1 MEQHV
6 LGSDWLITPA
16 GGTSG
21 EAYLAE
27 NSQQQKLFLKRNS
40 SPFLAILSAE
50 GIVPKLVWTKRLADG
65 DVITAQ
71 KWLEGR
77 VLSKDEM
84 QQEAVVQLMSKIHH
98 SSEILHLFMRMGKKP
113 LEPWHFLVQLQEKS
127 RSLSVLNTSFVQQV
141 IQFLT
146 QHIKHVENHRKVVCH
161 ADVNHEN
168 WLLGEDNHLY
178 LIDWD
183 NAVLADPAMDLS
195 MMLYQYI
202 PRDSWDDWLQ
212 QYGIELDQP
221 LLARIQWYR
230 LAQSLSYYL
239 WHLDQGDEHES
250 EKWKKQLLQEQA
262 LFINR

>member
-1 MEQHV
+1 MEQV

-16 GGTSG
+16 GGSSG

-27 NSQQQKLFLKRNS
+27 NNNQQKLFLKRNS

-77 VLSKDEM
+77 VLTKSEM
-84 QQEAVVQLMSKIHH
+84 KQDDVVQLISKIHH

-113 LEPWHFLVQLQEKS
+113 LEPWHLLVNLHEKARKLRVSNIDFVKQSTDFLS
-127 RSLSVLNTSFVQQV
+127 NNIDF
-141 IQFLT
+141 
-146 QHIKHVENHRKVVCH
+146 VENYKKVVCH
-161 ADVNHEN
+161 ADLNHSN
-168 WLLGEDNHLY
+168 WMLGEDNHLY

-195 MMLYQYI
+195 MLLYQYI
-202 PRDSWDDWLQ
+202 SRSEWEEWLKRYGVQLDDH
-212 QYGIELDQP
+212 
-221 LLARIQWYR
+221 LLARCQWYKT
-230 LAQSLSYYL
+230 AQSLSFYL
-239 WHLDQGDEHES
+239 WHLERGDEHECA
-250 EKWKKQLLQEQA
+250 KWKEQLTSNQQ
-262 LFINR
+262 LFIKY

>member
-6 LGSDWLITPA
+6 LGSDWLISPA

-27 NSQQQKLFLKRNS
+27 NSQNQKLFLKRNS

-77 VLSKDEM
+77 VLSKGEM
-84 QQEAVVQLMSKIHH
+84 QQDTVVQLMSKIHH

-113 LEPWHFLVQLQEKS
+113 LEPWHFLVQLQEKA
-127 RSLSVLNTSFVQQV
+127 RSLSSSDKLFMKRV
-141 IQFLT
+141 IQFLSN
-146 QHIKHVENHRKVVCH
+146 HIHHVENQRKVVCH

-168 WLLGEDNHLY
+168 WLLGEDHHLY

-202 PRDSWDDWLQ
+202 PRSNWETWLD
-212 QYGIELDQP
+212 QYGVTLDQS

-230 LAQSLSYYL
+230 VAQSLSYYL
-239 WHLDQGDEHES
+239 WHLEQNDYTES
-250 EKWKKQLLQEQA
+250 EKWKNQLLNEQS
-262 LFINR
+262 LFIDH

>member
-1 MEQHV
+1 MEQV

-16 GGTSG
+16 GGSSG

-27 NSQQQKLFLKRNS
+27 NSDQQKLFLKRNS

-77 VLSKDEM
+77 VLTKPEM
-84 QQEAVVQLMSKIHH
+84 QQDEVVQLISKIHH

-113 LEPWHFLVQLQEKS
+113 LEPWHLLVNLHEKS
-127 RSLSVLNTSFVQQV
+127 KKLSISETSIVKQTV
-141 IQFLT
+141 QFLT
-146 QHIKHVENHRKVVCH
+146 NHISIVENHKKVVCH
-161 ADVNHEN
+161 ADLNHEN
-168 WLLGEDNHLY
+168 WLLGEDDHLY

-195 MMLYQYI
+195 MLLYQYI
-202 PRDSWDDWLQ
+202 PRSNWEQWLD
-212 QYGIELDQP
+212 QYGIQLNDH
-221 LLARIQWYR
+221 LLARCQWYMT
-230 LAQSLSYYL
+230 AQSLSFYL
-239 WHLDQGDEHES
+239 WHLERGDDEEA
-250 EKWKKQLLQEQA
+250 EKWKQQLTSNQQ
-262 LFINR
+262 LFIKY